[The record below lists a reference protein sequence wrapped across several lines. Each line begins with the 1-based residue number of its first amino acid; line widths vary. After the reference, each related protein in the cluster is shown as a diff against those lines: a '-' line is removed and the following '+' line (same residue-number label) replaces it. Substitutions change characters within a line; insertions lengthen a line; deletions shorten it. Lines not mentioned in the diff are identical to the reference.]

1 MKIFDAEMVHED
13 HRGKILDIIV
23 DEAISGV
30 SCVTFSVGAVRGN
43 HIHRHTSQWNYIF
56 KGKVL
61 VSSGIAKHENWIL
74 DSGKVFLI
82 EPGVPHAMKALE
94 ETVLFV
100 FTLGIRVGHRFE
112 DDTER
117 LFTPLLSP
125 DSQ

>member
-1 MKIFDAEMVHED
+1 MKIFDANVVHED
-13 HRGKILDIIV
+13 ERGKILDILV
-23 DEAISGV
+23 DEEICGV

-61 VSSGIAKHENWIL
+61 VSTGTANCENWTL

-117 LFTPLLSP
+117 LSTPLLSP
-125 DSQ
+125 DSK